1 MKRNSIFMLS
11 YILFFVICLVVRFF
25 YDYPMWNKIV
35 VAITVSSVCFA
46 YAELFRTLADSIEEL
61 NSSRLRRC
69 KEINETVS
77 IIIDHIN
84 VLKRKRE
91 DENEYK
97 THLENAYKIKKSA
110 EVAENYYSKIKVH
123 KICRIGCNIN
133 LLLAYLQLFC
143 TLAFDNLAQRLV
155 GLQSYATVI
164 AFILI
169 MLTPLVGDFIKKKNR
184 KTKQKDELID
194 NGLSA
199 LEESLRKEILYD
211 AD

>member
-1 MKRNSIFMLS
+1 MLS

-61 NSSRLRRC
+61 TKSRLRRC
-69 KEINETVS
+69 KQINETVS
-77 IIIDHIN
+77 IIIQHIN
-84 VLKRKRE
+84 KLKRKHN

-97 THLENAYKIKKSA
+97 SHLENAYKIKNST
-110 EVAENYYSKIKVH
+110 EVAENYYSNIKAY

-143 TLAFDNLAQRLV
+143 TLTFDSLARRLA

-169 MLTPLVGDFIKKKNR
+169 LLTPLVGDFIKKKSI
-184 KTKQKDELID
+184 TIKQDNESID
-194 NGLSA
+194 RGLSA
-199 LEESLRKEILYD
+199 LEESLRKELLYD
-211 AD
+211 AN